1 MILAEM
7 AGYPMPPPTS
17 ERLVAKCANAKHVPP
32 GIQDVALEVRDQYAH
47 HYADSIL
54 AHHTS
59 FKTDLLAAISSVKEL
74 DFRLT
79 EAGRFGVNTQ
89 TKEGLNY
96 KLRAGFVER
105 ENWRAEIGWTD
116 ELPSPIWVFDPNDR
130 FKPGASVSERFDLAY
145 LDEHQNAK
153 RIWNLVAD
161 SRRLSETQRALLKK
175 LASSRI
181 KAHWDGSCKCV
192 LTAVR
197 SAPTSE
203 PWLAPVQSGVWTSQS
218 LTLLINHTG
227 FLPTLSLGPPAPTV
241 LGEIQFGNW
250 ALAYRDVGRILAVR
264 QKFADA
270 PITLFIII
278 VATGCLADF
287 ISEGTV
293 NFSQSK
299 RTLER
304 VGPDLPVPTWVVGI
318 DFVHT
323 AGVTHPSPS

>member
-1 MILAEM
+1 MV
-7 AGYPMPPPTS
+7 G
-17 ERLVAKCANAKHVPP
+17 RCANARDVPA
-32 GIQDVALEVRDQYAH
+32 GIQAVAIEVREEYPH

-54 AHHTS
+54 AHHTG
-59 FKTDLLAAISSVKEL
+59 FRTDLLAAVKSVREL
-74 DFRLT
+74 EFRPT
-79 EAGRFGVNTQ
+79 KGGRFGVNTQ
-89 TKEGLNY
+89 SENGLNY
-96 KLRAGFVER
+96 KLRTGFVAR
-105 ENWRAEIGWTD
+105 PNWRSEIGWTD
-116 ELPSPIWVFDPNDR
+116 ELPSPIWVFDPANR
-130 FKPGASVSERFDLAY
+130 FKPGASVSEKFDLAF

-161 SRRLSETQRALLKK
+161 SKRLSAGQLVLLTK
-175 LASSRI
+175 LAPSRI
-181 KAHWDGSCKCV
+181 KAHWNGSCSCV
-192 LTAVR
+192 LDAVR
-197 SAPTSE
+197 VALADQASPDPVTSGA
-203 PWLAPVQSGVWTSQS
+203 WNSK
-218 LTLLINHTG
+218 
-227 FLPTLSLGPPAPTV
+227 SLGLLLAYPGVLPAVDPGPPSPTV

-304 VGPDLPVPTWVVGI
+304 VGPDLPVPTWLVGI
-318 DFVHT
+318 DFVH
-323 AGVTHPSPS
+323 GQDVTHPSPRPS